1 MAMLSIS
8 LSVYSPP
15 STAAPLSPTTTS
27 PLAGGTRQFI
37 CKPPPS
43 LALTS
48 PHDLR
53 RRTGVASGRRRVQIV
68 SMAPTPQRITRRS
81 PQDFPA
87 VSHSTP
93 ALCHLGV
100 NKGRSLDSSTPF
112 VPALWSSTET
122 CNKLL
127 AWLFGIRLNAP
138 ILRKNTLE
146 IHKWDSRSL
155 AANGNFWPLE
165 AIGRVHGTQRREDDL
180 PFKQF
185 PCSTLGLSLTHRLF
199 GRTLLRSIGGILVPR
214 WPRPGRRPDL
224 LPQFSPMKTPL
235 PPPMPFDP
243 PFEEGE
249 EEEEEELEQV
259 EQPMQEDDG
268 EETEQPDGAGLA

>member
-15 STAAPLSPTTTS
+15 STAAPSSPTTTS

-37 CKPPPS
+37 CKPPS

-53 RRTGVASGRRRVQIV
+53 RRTGVASGHRRVQIV

-87 VSHSTP
+87 EFD
-93 ALCHLGV
+93 
-100 NKGRSLDSSTPF
+100 R
-112 VPALWSSTET
+112 
-122 CNKLL
+122 
-127 AWLFGIRLNAP
+127 
-138 ILRKNTLE
+138 
-146 IHKWDSRSL
+146 
-155 AANGNFWPLE
+155 
-165 AIGRVHGTQRREDDL
+165 
-180 PFKQF
+180 
-185 PCSTLGLSLTHRLF
+185 
-199 GRTLLRSIGGILVPR
+199 
-214 WPRPGRRPDL
+214 PRPGRRPDL